1 MLKTAAL
8 LSLFQAF
15 LLLSLSSAA
24 QTTQSFIA
32 DDLAYRDALEL
43 FDREKYAA
51 AQKAFG
57 DYIELDKNDL
67 ISVEAKYYAA
77 ICSLYLENADA
88 EPAIERFIAEYPG
101 HPKASAAY
109 YEMGNYYFN
118 QKNNDKAIE
127 YFEKAKTASLSRE
140 QQTEAKFK
148 LAYSY
153 FGKQDFAKAGNLFN
167 ELKRTS
173 NKYTFP
179 ASYYAGYCN
188 YRVGNYTEALAD
200 LRRAAQSPEYA
211 PLVPYMIANVYYKQ
225 GKYDE
230 LIEYG
235 QTLAGSKDIRN
246 ADEVFLLVGEAHY
259 RKGDYA
265 NAAAYLKEAVGKGKA
280 KPAPEIAYRLAYAQ
294 YKTGDYPAAAENFK
308 ISATGAKDTLAQY
321 AAYHLGLSYLQTG
334 NKPFALTAF
343 DQARRGK
350 ANRQIAEDA
359 AYYHAKVSF
368 ETNAGPE
375 TTTLLKD
382 FLKNHPNS
390 PRKNE
395 VSELLSESYL
405 TSNNYNEALAQ
416 IEGMA
421 SRTPRIDA
429 AYQRATFN
437 KGAELFNKDQYAEAL
452 AQFQKSLSRPQ
463 EDELTVAARFWS
475 GEAQSALRNY
485 PAAVTEYA
493 AVFRET
499 QPKNTDFHQRSRY
512 GIGYA
517 YYNNKEYD
525 KAAVHFREYAAAVGA
540 NGRNYAD
547 AVVRLGDCYLVAK
560 NFDAAIKQYDL
571 ALAQPGAEK
580 DYILFQK
587 ANAQNYSGRAD
598 EARRNFDELAA
609 KYPNSRYADNAL
621 YQRADVDFE
630 KGNYQAAITG
640 FTRVIDS
647 KSGGGVV
654 PFALQKRAQ
663 AYGNL
668 QQYDKAVTDY
678 QKVLNQYPKSK
689 VANNALLG
697 LQEALASAGRS
708 DEFAGYLSKYK
719 AANPQD
725 NSTESIEYDAAKSLY
740 TNEKY
745 PQAITALEAF
755 IRSHPQSSQIYDARY
770 YIADAYFRFGD
781 RPNAMKNFRQVASE
795 NRSQFANRAVGRMG
809 DLELNAKNH
818 AAAAGH
824 YRQLLG
830 GQQSKKEQTAALAGL
845 LEAYYQLPNYDS
857 ARYYATQ
864 VVATGGASPS
874 AVNKA
879 LLYKGKTYYL
889 QNNYDRAVDE
899 LLSAAN
905 AAQDEYGAEAQYL
918 VADALHKQKKY
929 KQSLEMCFVVNDK
942 FAAQDKW
949 RGKAFLLVADNY
961 MALNETFQ
969 AKSTL
974 QSVIENSEDKETIAA
989 AKEKLKALE
998 GK

>member
-1 MLKTAAL
+1 MLKTAAF
-8 LSLFQAF
+8 LSFFNAF
-15 LLLSLSSAA
+15 LLFSSLSSA
-24 QTTQSFIA
+24 QTTQSFIT
-32 DDLAYRDALEL
+32 DDLTYRDALEL

-51 AQKAFG
+51 AQKAFE
-57 DYIELDKNDL
+57 DYVDLGKNDL
-67 ISVEAKYYAA
+67 LGVEARYYAA
-77 ICSLYLENADA
+77 ICALYLENDDA
-88 EPAIERFIAEYPG
+88 EPALERFIASYPN
-101 HPKASAAY
+101 HPKAASAY
-109 YEMGNYYFN
+109 YEIGNYYFN

-127 YFEKAKTASLSRE
+127 YFGKVKMASLSRD
-140 QQTEAKFK
+140 QQVEAKFK
-148 LAYSY
+148 LAYSH
-153 FGKQDFAKAGNLFN
+153 FGKQEFAKAGNLFN
-167 ELKRTS
+167 ELKGSS

-188 YRVGNYTEALAD
+188 YRVGNYTEALTD

-225 GKYDE
+225 GKYDD

-235 QTLAGSKDIRN
+235 QTLSGGKDIRN
-246 ADEVFLLVGEAHY
+246 ADDVFLLVGEAHY

-265 NAAAYLKEAVGKGKA
+265 NAAKYLKESVAKSKS

-294 YKTGDYPAAAENFK
+294 YKTEEFQAAAENFK
-308 ISATGAKDTLAQY
+308 IAATGAKDTLAQY

-350 ANRQIAEDA
+350 ANKQIAEDA

-368 ETNAGPE
+368 ETNSGPE
-375 TTTLLKD
+375 TTALLKD
-382 FLKNHPNS
+382 FVKTYPKS
-390 PRKNE
+390 PRRNE
-395 VSELLSESYL
+395 VNELLSESYL
-405 TSNNYNEALAQ
+405 TSNNYDEALAQ
-416 IEGMA
+416 IEDMPN
-421 SRTPRIDA
+421 RTPRIDA

-437 KGAELFNKDQYAEAL
+437 KGAELFNKDQYAPSL

-463 EDELTVAARFWS
+463 DNELIVAARFWS

-485 PAAVTEYA
+485 PAAVTEYV

-499 QPKNTDFHQRSRY
+499 QPKNSDFYQRSRY

-525 KAAVHFREYAAAVGA
+525 KAATHFRDYAVAVGA
-540 NGRNYAD
+540 GGRNYAD
-547 AVVRLGDCYLVAK
+547 ALVRLGDCYLVAK
-560 NFDAAIKQYDL
+560 NFEAAIKQYDL
-571 ALAQPGAEK
+571 AQAQPEAEK

-587 ANAQNYSGRAD
+587 ANALNYSGRTD
-598 EARRNFDELAA
+598 EARRSFDELAA

-621 YQRADVDFE
+621 YQRADVDFD
-630 KGNYQAAITG
+630 KGNYPAAITG
-640 FTRVIDS
+640 FSRVIES

-668 QQYDKAVTDY
+668 QQYDKAINDY

-689 VANNALLG
+689 VANNSLLG

-708 DEFAGYLSKYK
+708 DEFAGYLSKYRT
-719 AANPQD
+719 ANPQD

-740 TNEKY
+740 TGEKY

-755 IRSHPQSSQIYDARY
+755 IRSHPQSAQIYDARY

-781 RPNAMKNFRQVASE
+781 RPNAMKNFRQVVAE
-795 NRSQFANRAVGRMG
+795 NRSQFVTRTMGRMG
-809 DLELNAKNH
+809 DLELNANNY

-824 YRQLLG
+824 YRQLLAG
-830 GQQSKKEQTAALAGL
+830 SQTKKEQTAALSGL
-845 LEAYYQLPNYDS
+845 MEAYYQLPGYDS
-857 ARYYATQ
+857 ARYYAAQ

-879 LLYKGKTYYL
+879 LLYEGKTYYL

-905 AAQDEYGAEAQYL
+905 SAQDEYGAEAQYL
-918 VADALHKQKKY
+918 MADVLHKQKKF
-929 KQSLEMCFVVNDK
+929 KESLDMCFVVNDK
-942 FAAQDKW
+942 FASYGKW
-949 RGKAFLLVADNY
+949 RGKAFLLIADNY
-961 MALNETFQ
+961 VALNEIFQ

-974 QSVIENSEDKETIAA
+974 QSVIENSDDKETIAA
-989 AKEKLKALE
+989 ARARLKDLE